1 MRVFVVLNPVA
12 GRTKTDDVRYFLDQ
26 YFSKPHWQLEIYETT
41 GTEDVSGLVTHA
53 IDQGAE
59 MIFAAGGDG
68 TVSAVVDGLARKD
81 IPLGIIPTGTSN
93 VLAQELGIPLSISK
107 SCQML
112 SNQPATRT
120 IDAIQMDNRYFV
132 LSVGT
137 RLDAI
142 AIQGTG
148 RKQKRRFGTLAYI
161 WTVAKLAFGIQPSVF
176 TIIADGEKKR
186 ARAVDVLITNIST
199 LTRPLRWGPHITP
212 DDGRI
217 DICITRA
224 RNLFDIIL
232 VSYDILVP
240 GRPRKA
246 RNLRYWSAESS
257 VLVFSDKP
265 LPVQGDGDVL
275 GETPLEVNVVSGA
288 VQVLVPAEKNGRN
301 GMRIPLISDLVGSRS

>member
-12 GRTKTDDVRYFLDQ
+12 GRTKADDVRYFLGQ
-26 YFSKPHWQLEIYETT
+26 YFNEPHWQLEIYETT
-41 GTEDVSGLVTHA
+41 GTEDVSGLVTRA

-93 VLAQELGIPLSISK
+93 VLAQELGIPLNINK

-112 SNQPATRT
+112 SNQPSTRA
-120 IDAIQMDNRYFV
+120 IDALQMDDRYFV

-137 RLDAI
+137 GLDAI
-142 AIQGTG
+142 AMQGTG
-148 RKQKRRFGTLAYI
+148 QKQKRRFGALAYV
-161 WTVAKLAFGIQPSVF
+161 WTVAKLAFGVQPRVF
-176 TIIADGEKKR
+176 TIVADGQKKR
-186 ARAVDVLITNIST
+186 ARAVDVLLTNIST
-199 LTRPLRWGPHITP
+199 LTRPLRWGPHIAP

-217 DICITRA
+217 DICIIRA
-224 RNLFDIIL
+224 RNLLDIVL

-275 GETPLEVNVVSGA
+275 GETPLEVQIVSGA
-288 VQVLVPAEKNGRN
+288 VRVLVPAEKNGRN